1 MSRTNLAASF
11 APYVS
16 FGDALYSNALM
27 SPAATTAGRPVL
39 CYLV

>member
-16 FGDALYSNALM
+16 LGHALYGNALM
-27 SPAATTAGRPVL
+27 SLAATTAGRPIL
-39 CYLV
+39 CIIV